1 MKFRKIVS
9 LFLPALTLA
18 GLLVGCGGGGKD
30 WSKASWEDY
39 DPEEFLNKT
48 EIEYSLGVYEDSSA
62 VDQYSFL
69 APTHLML
76 YKDGSA
82 AAASCFMEKGAFGD
96 IGKTGLPIY
105 DDNGVLSM
113 SFGSWTKD
121 GDTITIK
128 LNLLY
133 LADYYDVENGGKPKA
148 DVNLADVLKEYEYEA
163 TIEDGVITLLD
174 FQSYKDTG
182 AVGHP
187 IQTVELSKYASLKA
201 WLDTIP
207 VADPNNAGWGGN

>member
-1 MKFRKIVS
+1 MSMKKTMG
-9 LFLPALTLA
+9 LFLAMCM
-18 GLLVGCGGGGKD
+18 LVGMLSGCGGGKKD
-30 WSKASWEDY
+30 WSKTSFTDY
-39 DPEEFLNKT
+39 DPEEFLTKT
-48 EIEYSLGVYEDSSA
+48 EIEYSLGVYDDSTA
-62 VDQYSFL
+62 VDQYAFL

-82 AAASCFMEKGAFGD
+82 AAASCFLEKGAFGD

-113 SFGSWTKD
+113 SFGFWEKN

-148 DVNLADVLKEYEYEA
+148 GVNLADVLKEYEYEA
-163 TIEDGVITLLD
+163 TIENGVITLLD

-182 AVGHP
+182 AMVHP
-187 IQTVELSKYASLKA
+187 IQTVSLDQYSSLKA

-207 VADPNNAGWGGN
+207 EADPNVAWGGN